1 MTYSLSV
8 DFHQDKLTLVEHNG
22 QPYVPM
28 KPIVE
33 NMGLAWQPQH
43 IKLQER
49 FKSCVTEIVMQ
60 VDGDDQRRV
69 YTCLPLKKLFG
80 WLMTISPNKVKPEL
94 KEKIEVYQNECDDV
108 LWNHWS
114 NKFHTVQMA
123 YNKLLVDESISQA
136 KGSFH
141 GKGLNERKKE
151 KRMIESAKIYLESL
165 LQPQLTHF
173 DKALAN
179 H

>member
-22 QPYVPM
+22 QPYVAM

-33 NMGLAWQPQH
+33 NMGLAWKPQY
-43 IKLQER
+43 KKMTER
-49 FKSCVTEIVMQ
+49 FNSVVTILTTTGA
-60 VDGDDQRRV
+60 DGKNYQMV
-69 YTCLPLKKLFG
+69 CLPLKKLFG

-94 KEKIEVYQNECDDV
+94 KEKIEIYQSECDDV

-114 NKFHTVQMA
+114 KKFHTVQMA

-151 KRMIESAKIYLESL
+151 KRVIESAKIYLESL